1 MKNIEKIDIILV
13 IILVISVL
21 IFIDFLDLNERFGFP
36 INIID
41 EPLLILIGII
51 LGYLI
56 AKFRFL
62 RIIRKLTQIL

>member
-36 INIID
+36 LNIID

-62 RIIRKLTQIL
+62 RIIKNLPQIL

>member
-13 IILVISVL
+13 VILIISVL

-36 INIID
+36 LNIID